1 MRSLPH
7 RRVVLSLTVLAVAC
21 FLIAP
26 LTDAGT
32 LKAKPKDPRAED
44 SGLRNIS
51 GAACTVTLTCA
62 GGGQVQCSSANNQC
76 STSGDGNCVICNGQ
90 TQGCCQQTQSQCIDE
105 CFDEGAECRAGCET
119 FGACLTFCN
128 FLENRCIDRCLGNL

>member
-7 RRVVLSLTVLAVAC
+7 KRIVLSITVLAVAC
-21 FLIAP
+21 LLIAP

-32 LKAKPKDPRAED
+32 LKEKPKDPRVDA
-44 SGLRNIS
+44 GLRNVS

-62 GGGQVQCSSANNQC
+62 GGGQAQCTSASNQC
-76 STSGDGNCVICNGQ
+76 ATSGDGNCVICDGQ
-90 TQGCCQQTQSQCIDE
+90 TQGCCQQTQGQCIDE
-105 CFDEGAECRAGCET
+105 CIDEANECRDSCET

-128 FLENRCIDRCLGNL
+128 FMENRCINRCLGNI